1 MSGPKCLLHV
11 RLWPTGMLQ
20 LVVAFG
26 AIVAALGLNARTVN
40 ALDVDTNTTE
50 SVWCIE
56 TGDSS
61 ALRNCTYHDFLTCA
75 VASIGAGASCKAGSS
90 VPADALDASSHR
102 AADSSRRSTQST
114 IPHRTRGSSLSVVER
129 EKLFHEFVE
138 WNRRRSNQTD
148 IASGIH

>member
-1 MSGPKCLLHV
+1 MSGLKCLLHV
-11 RLWPTGMLQ
+11 RPWPTGMLQ

-61 ALRNCTYHDFLTCA
+61 ALPNCTYHDFLTCA
-75 VASIGAGASCKAGSS
+75 VAAIGAGASCKAGSS
-90 VPADALDASSHR
+90 VPADALEASSRR

-114 IPHRTRGSSLSVVER
+114 IPRRMRGSSLSVVER